1 MNACRL
7 VYVSKKFISRLLGAF
22 QVEALYTS
30 LEECFN
36 MSSEVGQKI
45 GTIVAMRVNKDVMAT
60 TKGKVT
66 EVKVKD
72 GQSVEYGQ
80 ELFLV
85 DTSDIV

>member
-1 MNACRL
+1 
-7 VYVSKKFISRLLGAF
+7 
-22 QVEALYTS
+22 
-30 LEECFN
+30 
-36 MSSEVGQKI
+36 
-45 GTIVAMRVNKDVMAT
+45 MRVNKDVMAT